1 MTDER
6 FTELLTKFLAEEISP
21 DENTELEQAMLVNE
35 SFRERYN
42 YFKSYWKKDESPEG
56 NSKQLFDKIR
66 LRIETETVNETESE
80 IEPEYQ
86 PVILENLSKY
96 SFNYWRQIAAALV
109 FVTACTGL
117 YQYVSK
123 NKTNAGAQ
131 DASLQVKQ
139 APARSKSTII
149 LTDGTKVIL
158 NSASELKYPLSF
170 NGKTRDVYLTGEAFF
185 DVHKDHQHPFIV
197 HTNKMNVRVLG
208 TAFDVK
214 SYSNDRSSET
224 TLIRG
229 MIEVTLA
236 DRPSDRII
244 LKPKEKLIVQKDL
257 PAYRIE
263 KSLKQAAR
271 DTGTNVKYT
280 LTSLTYFKN
289 HDTTVVETSWL
300 NDRFIF
306 KDEDFGTLSNR
317 MERWYGVSI
326 KLNNDDL
333 KKYHF
338 TGIFKHESI
347 KEALDVLRLT
357 EAFHYKMNGTAI
369 NIY

>member
-6 FTELLTKFLAEEISP
+6 FTELLTKFLAGEIST
-21 DENTELEQAMLVNE
+21 DENTELEQAIRVNE
-35 SFRERYN
+35 SFRDRYN
-42 YFKSYWKKDESPEG
+42 YFKGYWKKNESSAG
-56 NSKQLFDKIR
+56 NSKLLFDKIKV
-66 LRIETETVNETESE
+66 RIEAEADAEKEA
-80 IEPEYQ
+80 EPVHELIYTA
-86 PVILENLSKY
+86 PVIQPKTG
-96 SFNYWRQIAAALV
+96 FNYWRQIAAGL
-109 FVTACTGL
+109 FLFTAIAGI
-117 YQYVSK
+117 YQYTKKSP
-123 NKTNAGAQ
+123 NLNTPLAG
-131 DASLQVKQ
+131 LQVKQ
-139 APARSKSTII
+139 APPRSKSTII
-149 LTDGTKVIL
+149 LTDGTKVVL
-158 NSASELKYPLSF
+158 NSASELKYPASF
-170 NGKTRDVYLTGEAFF
+170 DGKTRDVYLTGEAFF

-244 LKPKEKLIVQKDL
+244 LKPKEKLIVQRDL
-257 PAYRIE
+257 PDYRIE
-263 KSLKQAAR
+263 KTLKQASR
-271 DTGTNVKYT
+271 ETGTGVKYT

-300 NDRFIF
+300 NDHFVF
-306 KDEDFGTLSNR
+306 KDEDFATLSNR
-317 MERWYGVSI
+317 MERFYGVSI
-326 KLNNDDL
+326 KLDNDNL
-333 KKYHF
+333 KKYRF
-338 TGIFKHESI
+338 TGTFKNENI

-357 EAFHYKMNGTAI
+357 ETFHYKMNGALI

>member
-6 FTELLTKFLAEEISP
+6 FTELLTKFLAKEISP
-21 DENTELEQAMLVNE
+21 NENTELEQAIRVNE

-42 YFKSYWKKDESPEG
+42 YFKGYWKKHENPEG
-56 NSKQLFDKIR
+56 NSKHLFDKIR
-66 LRIETETVNETESE
+66 LRIESETANEAEVES
-80 IEPEYQ
+80 EPEYSLLT
-86 PVILENLSKY
+86 PEPAPKY

-109 FVTACTGL
+109 LFTACAGL
-117 YQYVSK
+117 YRYAYK
-123 NKTNAGAQ
+123 NRITAEIQ
-131 DASLQVKQ
+131 DATLQVKQ

-149 LTDGTKVIL
+149 LTDGTKVVL
-158 NSASELKYPLSF
+158 NSASELKYPASF

-197 HTNKMNVRVLG
+197 HTNKMNIRVLG

-244 LKPKEKLIVQKDL
+244 LKPKEKLIVQRDQ
-257 PAYRIE
+257 PAYRVE
-263 KSLKQAAR
+263 KSLKQASK
-271 DTGTNVKYT
+271 DTSANVKYT

-326 KLNNDDL
+326 KLDNDDL

-338 TGIFKHESI
+338 TGTFKHESI

-357 EAFHYKMNGTAI
+357 EAFHYKMTGTVI